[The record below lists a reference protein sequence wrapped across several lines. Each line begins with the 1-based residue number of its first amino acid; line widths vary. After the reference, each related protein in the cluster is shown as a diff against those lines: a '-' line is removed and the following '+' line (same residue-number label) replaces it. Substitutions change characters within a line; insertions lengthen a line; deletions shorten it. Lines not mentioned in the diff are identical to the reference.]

1 MGLRNGSDVLSAPGN
16 SFVPV
21 AQALDDAV
29 PCENTAVSIET
40 WQKDEHMDVKQKVV
54 VVTGGASG
62 IGKALCERFAAE
74 GASGVVVADLDGEG
88 AAQVASAIGG
98 FGVRVDVS
106 SEPDVQRLVQVST
119 ERFGRVDIFCS
130 NAGIIKRADEDAS
143 NAEWQR
149 HWDVNVMA
157 HVYAARAALP
167 QMIARGEGYFVH
179 TASAAGLLSQVNAAP
194 YSVTKHAAVGFAEWL
209 SIAHGDKGIR
219 VSCLCPQGVLTPM
232 LMGKDGTKRSM
243 SFLGAGA
250 VTPEAVATEVMNAI
264 REERFLVLPHPEV
277 LTFMQ
282 RKAADYDRWLRG
294 MRRLRQQVMAMLG

>member
-1 MGLRNGSDVLSAPGN
+1 VDIR
-16 SFVPV
+16 
-21 AQALDDAV
+21 
-29 PCENTAVSIET
+29 
-40 WQKDEHMDVKQKVV
+40 QKVV

-62 IGKALCERFAAE
+62 IGKALCARFAAE
-74 GASGVVVADLDGEG
+74 GANGVVVADLDGDG
-88 AAQVASAIGG
+88 AAQVASAIGAAAL
-98 FGVRVDVS
+98 GVRVDVS
-106 SEPDVQRLVQVST
+106 SEADLQRLVQTAT
-119 ERFGRVDIFCS
+119 ERFGRIDIFCS

-157 HVYAARAALP
+157 HVYAARAVLP

-232 LMGKDGTKRSM
+232 LMGKDGKQRNM
-243 SFLGAGA
+243 SFLSDGA
-250 VTPEAVATEVMNAI
+250 VTPEAVAGEVMNAI

-282 RKAADYDRWLRG
+282 RKTADYDRWLRG
-294 MRRLRQQVMAMLG
+294 MRRLRQQVMSMMG